1 MENATK
7 PGSDSKVIR
16 DAVNPINMTELEIRV
31 SANPRMLIV
40 LGFREAMKPWTL
52 MMVRML

>member
-1 MENATK
+1 MQQSH
-7 PGSDSKVIR
+7 GSDSKVIR
-16 DAVNPINMTELEIRV
+16 DAAKPINMTELEIRD
-31 SANPRMLIV
+31 SANPRMLTV